1 MTDIVQKETRLLIEG
16 HPDLAARAI
25 QTFTE
30 SQPSG
35 ADRAAQAA
43 RVLQYVG
50 RVISLPRPSHLLVV
64 GCGPKPRTCAE
75 LVSMGHVVTAIE
87 PVAGFAA
94 EARRYLAGSADV
106 REGSA
111 ECMPVPE
118 TSQHLV
124 FCESI
129 LEHVESPRLSLSEI
143 FRVLRP
149 GGAAWIITTNRW
161 DFALS
166 GRNGEFTTPF
176 FNWFPPLLQETIV
189 YHHLH
194 SDPTLANYSLRPAV
208 HWFTYSSL
216 CRHGRDAGFS
226 RFYSLIDVLTPSD
239 DTVAQ
244 SLFRRSVIGMLQ
256 RHPLLKAL
264 ALTQVGH
271 TIIMVKTD

>member
-1 MTDIVQKETRLLIEG
+1 MTDVVQTQPRLLIEG
-16 HPDLAARAI
+16 HPDLAARAV

-30 SQPSG
+30 SQHSG
-35 ADRAAQAA
+35 ADRGAQTV

-50 RVISLPRPSHLLVV
+50 RVIPLPRPLHLLVV
-64 GCGPKPRTCAE
+64 GCGPRPRTCAE
-75 LVSMGHVVTAIE
+75 LVSRGHIVTAIE
-87 PVAGFAA
+87 PVEGFAA

-106 REGSA
+106 LEGSA
-111 ECMPVPE
+111 ERMAVPDA
-118 TSQHLV
+118 SQHLV

-166 GRNGEFTTPF
+166 GRNGEFTTRF

-194 SDPTLANYSLRPAV
+194 YDPTLANYSLRPAV

-239 DTVAQ
+239 ASVAQ
-244 SLFRRSVIGMLQ
+244 SFFRRAVIGALQ
-256 RHPLLKAL
+256 RHPFLKAL

-271 TIIMVKTD
+271 TIIMVKTG

>member
-1 MTDIVQKETRLLIEG
+1 
-16 HPDLAARAI
+16 
-25 QTFTE
+25 
-30 SQPSG
+30 
-35 ADRAAQAA
+35 
-43 RVLQYVG
+43 VLEYVG
-50 RVISLPRPSHLLVV
+50 RVVSLPRPSNLLVV

-75 LVSMGHVVTAIE
+75 LVAVGHRVTAIE

-106 REGSA
+106 LQGSA
-111 ECMPVPE
+111 EGIEVPDA
-118 TSQHLV
+118 SQHLV

-161 DFALS
+161 DFAPS
-166 GRNGEFTTPF
+166 GRNGEFTTRF
-176 FNWFPPLLQETIV
+176 FNWFPPLLQETFV

-194 SDPTLANYSLRPAV
+194 HDPSLANYSLRPAV

-216 CRHGRDAGFS
+216 CRHGRDVGFS

-239 DTVAQ
+239 ASVAQ
-244 SLFRRSVIGMLQ
+244 SLFRRTVIGVLQ
-256 RHPLLKAL
+256 RHPFLKAL

>member
-1 MTDIVQKETRLLIEG
+1 MTGVAPPKNRLLIDG
-16 HPDLAARAI
+16 HPDLAARAV
-25 QTFTE
+25 QTFSE
-30 SQPSG
+30 SQVSG
-35 ADRAAQAA
+35 DYRAAETR

-50 RVISLPRPSHLLVV
+50 RVVELPHPSNLLVV

-75 LVSMGHVVTAIE
+75 LISLGHTVTAIE
-87 PVAGFAA
+87 PVAGFAE
-94 EARRYLAGSADV
+94 EAQRYLGSTADV
-106 REGSA
+106 QQGSA
-111 ECMPVPE
+111 ERIAAASG
-118 TSQHLV
+118 SQHLV

-149 GGAAWIITTNRW
+149 GGAAWITTTNRW
-161 DFALS
+161 DFTIS
-166 GRNGEFTTPF
+166 GRNGEFITPF
-176 FNWFPPLLQETIV
+176 FNWFPALLKEALV

-194 SDPTLANYSLRPAV
+194 HDPRLANYSLRPAV

-239 DTVAQ
+239 PTVAQ
-244 SLFRRSVIGMLQ
+244 SVFRRSVIRSLQ
-256 RHPLLKAL
+256 RYPVLKAL

-271 TIIMVKTD
+271 TIIMVKTA